1 MLDGII
7 CKLIKRGCDFNI
19 NFKGNENVHII
30 LICPDGVRLHVQL
43 ILAHGKN
50 GYEPLPCF

>member
-1 MLDGII
+1 MLEWII
-7 CKLIKRGCDFNI
+7 CKLKQSGCDSSI

-30 LICPDGVRLHVQL
+30 LICLDGVRLHVQL
-43 ILAHGKN
+43 ILAHGKS